1 MKPFGVREE
10 PLTMFRETW
19 SMDLPTT
26 SVLTPL
32 AKIPCHFLLAGLV
45 AMTWLLASV
54 MTPAWSMVRVTPSSS
69 APAGDW

>member
-10 PLTMFRETW
+10 PLTTPRETW

-26 SVLTPL
+26 SVKT
-32 AKIPCHFLLAGLV
+32 PCHFLLAGLV
-45 AMTWLLASV
+45 AMVSLLASV
-54 MTPAWSMVRVTPSSS
+54 MMPAWLIVRVTPSSS